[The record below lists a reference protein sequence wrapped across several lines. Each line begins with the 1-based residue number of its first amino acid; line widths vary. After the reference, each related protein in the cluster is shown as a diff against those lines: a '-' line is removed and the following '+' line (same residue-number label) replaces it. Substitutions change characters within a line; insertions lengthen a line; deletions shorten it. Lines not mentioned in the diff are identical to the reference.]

1 MKMLKISQVFPKG
14 RRLESS
20 EDINY
25 ILMISWRI
33 LFFSFHFLR
42 KKFKWMAVFHLTS
55 TVKNKLRKMFFLLI
69 IYCISK
75 KPKKKT
81 LKHNQIIQI

>member
-33 LFFSFHFLR
+33 LCFFFISLFFYEKIQMNGGVSSHFNR
-42 KKFKWMAVFHLTS
+42 KK
-55 TVKNKLRKMFFLLI
+55 
-69 IYCISK
+69 
-75 KPKKKT
+75 
-81 LKHNQIIQI
+81 

>member
-33 LFFSFHFLR
+33 LCFFISFFYEKIQMNGGVSSHFNR
-42 KKFKWMAVFHLTS
+42 KK
-55 TVKNKLRKMFFLLI
+55 
-69 IYCISK
+69 
-75 KPKKKT
+75 
-81 LKHNQIIQI
+81 